1 MNRKRATDLRAF
13 AAQTQT
19 RLILGGLALLFLV
32 GGGLIW
38 LVYGPQAATLGLICM
53 SVGLIPVLL
62 IWGALA
68 LMGWLAQAR
77 DDDD

>member
-1 MNRKRATDLRAF
+1 MRAH

-19 RLILGGLALLFLV
+19 RLIIGGLALLFVV

-38 LVYGPQAATLGLICM
+38 LIYGPGVAVLGLTCM
-53 SVGLIPVLL
+53 AVGLLPAAL

-68 LMGWLAQAR
+68 LLERISR
-77 DDDD
+77 DRDEER